1 MIRKTSYLAAALIA
15 TTVGAAAQTASS
27 TEIYGQIGMGLN
39 KRTHQQGAT
48 GSAALTD
55 MTTSVL
61 AVSNLGFRGRED
73 LGGGLTALYRL
84 ETTIA
89 PDTGFAGKAG
99 GAFFDRQSF
108 VGMSSRSWGQLTF
121 GRQFHAST
129 DRVIR
134 TLDVYQVAPANAHFV
149 PLALTGVDRFQGNDN
164 RVNNSIKYRMD
175 RPSGFQG
182 GASYGLGEVANSSK
196 AGSSYAFDLG
206 YNAANFAVGALHVH
220 FNSPTPIAATGA
232 TPKHTFTGVGGNA
245 TFGAFKPY
253 VAYYDAKLESA
264 TLVAAPTQ
272 SNKITQVGLAWTGF
286 APTVL
291 RAAWS
296 RDKATSLNNVA
307 GRDGSKTTIVLTG
320 EYFLSKRT
328 SLYAAAARNSLGS
341 GYLQDPVW
349 KAALGRNA
357 TDSSVSFY
365 SVGMNHTF

>member
-15 TTVGAAAQTASS
+15 TTVGAAAQTAPAA
-27 TEIYGQIGMGLN
+27 EIYGQVGVGLN
-39 KRTHQQGAT
+39 KRTHQGT
-48 GSAALTD
+48 TTSGSITD

-61 AVSNLGFRGRED
+61 AVSHLGFRGRED
-73 LGGGLTALYRL
+73 LGGGLAALYRL
-84 ETTIA
+84 ESALAT
-89 PDTGFAGKAG
+89 DTGIAGKTG

-108 VGMSSRSWGQLTF
+108 VGISSTSWGQLTF
-121 GRQFHAST
+121 GRQLHASS
-129 DRVIR
+129 DRAIR
-134 TLDVYQVAPANAHFV
+134 TLSVYQLGTANAHFT
-149 PLALTGVDRFQGNDN
+149 PLALTGVDRFQGNDT

-206 YNAANFAVGALHVH
+206 YNAAKFAVGALHVQ
-220 FNSPTPIAATGA
+220 FNAPAPIAATGA
-232 TPKHTFTGVGGNA
+232 IPKHTVTGVGGNA
-245 TFGAFKPY
+245 TFGSFKPY
-253 VAYYDAKLESA
+253 AAYYDAKLDSA
-264 TLVAAPTQ
+264 TSGTAPKQ
-272 SNKITQVGLAWTGF
+272 SNKITQLGLTWTGLA
-286 APTVL
+286 PVRL
-291 RAAWS
+291 RAEWS

-307 GRDGSKTTIVLTG
+307 GRDGSKTTMILSA

-341 GYLQDPVW
+341 GFMLDPVW
-349 KAALGRNA
+349 KAALGRSA